1 MATAKTAVQV
11 SNIAKTRNARKP
23 VAPVA
28 PVMQLFVVVSESSKY
43 ALVAEA
49 FDYQDADNL
58 GKAGNNFDMSAINC
72 IFAKSVT
79 PTFLGYQE
87 AVKANNKVAPV
98 ANRVKVPNSKTHNA
112 LFQRF
117 NNVAKIA
124 EAQELG
130 FEALNYWNAKA
141 ITAKRETLPN
151 LSYILKGARAFI
163 NGTKDEVTAEEKA
176 TKQLIAL
183 YKTMQDCKGKAWVLA
198 EKQLTATMKGLGIE
212 LPEIADEE
220 AEEE

>member
-1 MATAKTAVQV
+1 MTNPVKAP
-11 SNIAKTRNARKP
+11 RKP

-28 PVMQLFVVVSESSKY
+28 TKVAQLYIVTSESSKY
-43 ALVAEA
+43 ALVVEA

-58 GKAGNNFDMSAINC
+58 GKAGNNFDNSALNC
-72 IFAKSVT
+72 LFAKSET

-98 ANRVKVPNSKTHNA
+98 ATRVKVPNSKTHNA

-130 FEALNYWNAKA
+130 FEALNYWNNKA
-141 ITAKRETLPN
+141 STAKRETLPN
-151 LSYILKGARAFI
+151 LSFILKGARAFI
-163 NGTKDEVTAEEKA
+163 NGTNPTVSAEEKA
-176 TKQLIAL
+176 TKQILAL
-183 YKTMQDCKGKAWVLA
+183 YKTMQDTKGKAWVLA
-198 EKQLTATMKGLGIE
+198 EKQLTVLMQGLGIE
-212 LPEIADEE
+212 LPEIADEAE
-220 AEEE
+220 AE

>member
-1 MATAKTAVQV
+1 MATAKSVVQV
-11 SNIAKTRNARKP
+11 SNIANARNARKP

-28 PVMQLFVVVSESSKY
+28 QLFVVVSETHKI
-43 ALVAEA
+43 ALTVKA
-49 FDYQDADNL
+49 FDYQDADTL
-58 GKAGNNFDMSAINC
+58 GKAGNNFDISALNC
-72 IFAKSVT
+72 LFTKSET

-98 ANRVKVPNSKTHNA
+98 ADRVKVPNSKTHNA

-124 EAQELG
+124 EAQGLG
-130 FEALNYWNAKA
+130 FEALDYWNAKA

-151 LSYILKGARAFI
+151 LSYILQGARGFL
-163 NGTKDEVTAEEKA
+163 NGTKPPVSAEEKA
-176 TKQLIAL
+176 TKQIIAL
-183 YKTMQDCKGKAWVLA
+183 YKTLQDTKGKSWVLA
-198 EKQLTATMKGLGIE
+198 EKQLTVMMQGLGIE
-212 LPEIADEE
+212 LPEIADE